1 MSLRVPYR
9 QFRRRPLA
17 RLLLTAGATLALAA
31 CSEPHANPSPTAEIR
46 PVRAQAVS
54 YLETSQRFSLAGTV
68 EARVESVMAFR
79 TAGKL
84 TQRLVNVGDT
94 VEPGATLA
102 RLDDEDHR
110 LQVRTVRAQLE
121 SARAD
126 LAKAK
131 ADLDRYEQL
140 RTSQVFT
147 QATYDQRRSAAE
159 MARARLEQMSGQ
171 LRMMENQLAY
181 TSLLADT
188 KGVVTQVKAEAGQV
202 MQSGQP
208 VVHIARTDETEISVA
223 VPEHRLDDLKAATR
237 LTVSLWAEG
246 GERHHAVRLREL
258 APGADPATRT
268 YVARFSLIEP
278 PPGVRLG
285 MSATLAVERTERERV
300 AAVPLTALFQQGSEP
315 AVWVVDPATGT
326 LTLTSV
332 TVARYIQDAVLIAS
346 GVSEGAMI
354 VTAGVHKLDA
364 GQRVRLL
371 GQPKA

>member
-1 MSLRVPYR
+1 MSVRMPSQQSIL
-9 QFRRRPLA
+9 Q
-17 RLLLTAGATLALAA
+17 LLLAAGAAVALTA
-31 CSEPHANPSPTAEIR
+31 CGEPQANTSPKAEIR
-46 PVRAQAVS
+46 PVRAQAIT
-54 YLETSQRFSLAGTV
+54 YAETAQRFSLAGTV
-68 EARVESVMAFR
+68 EARVESAMAFR
-79 TAGKL
+79 TGGKI
-84 TQRLVNVGDT
+84 TQRLVNVGDEVQPGT
-94 VEPGATLA
+94 VLA

-110 LQVRTVRAQLE
+110 LQVRTTRAQVE

-126 LAKAK
+126 LSKAK

-181 TSLLADT
+181 TALVADT

-208 VVHIARTDETEISVA
+208 VVHIARTDEIEISVA

-237 LTVSLWAEG
+237 LNVTLWAEG
-246 GERHHAVRLREL
+246 GERNHAVRLREL

-268 YVARFSLIEP
+268 YVARFSLVDSP
-278 PPGVRLG
+278 SGVRLG
-285 MSATLAVERTERERV
+285 MSATLAVERAASERV
-300 AAVPLTALFQQGSEP
+300 AALPLSALFQQGSTP
-315 AVWVVDPATGT
+315 AVWVVDAPTGK
-326 LTLTSV
+326 LTLTAV
-332 TVARYIQDAVLIAS
+332 TVARYAQDAVLITA
-346 GVSEGAMI
+346 GVPDGAMI

-371 GQPKA
+371 GQPKV

>member
-1 MSLRVPYR
+1 MSFRVPYR

-31 CSEPHANPSPTAEIR
+31 CSEPQANPSLTAEIR

-208 VVHIARTDETEISVA
+208 VVHIARTDETEIAVA

-300 AAVPLTALFQQGSEP
+300 AAVPLTALFQRGSEP

-326 LTLTSV
+326 LTLTAV

-346 GVSEGAMI
+346 GVAEGAMI

>member
-9 QFRRRPLA
+9 QFLMP
-17 RLLLTAGATLALAA
+17 LLLAGSAVALAA
-31 CSEPHANPSPTAEIR
+31 CSEPQANTSPRTEIR
-46 PVRAQAVS
+46 PVRAQAVA
-54 YLETSQRFSLAGTV
+54 YAETAQRFNLAGTV
-68 EARVESVMAFR
+68 EARVESAMAFR
-79 TAGKL
+79 TAGKII
-84 TQRLVNVGDT
+84 QRLVNVGDEVMPGT
-94 VEPGATLA
+94 VLA

-110 LQVRTVRAQLE
+110 LQVRTTRAQLE

-159 MARARLEQMSGQ
+159 MARARVEQMSGQ

-181 TSLLADT
+181 TALVADAR
-188 KGVVTQVKAEAGQV
+188 GVVTQVKAEAGQV

-208 VVHIARTDETEISVA
+208 VVNIARTDEIEISVA

-237 LTVSLWAEG
+237 LTATLWAEG
-246 GERHHAVRLREL
+246 GERQHAVRLREL

-278 PPGVRLG
+278 PAGSRLG
-285 MSATLAVERTERERV
+285 MSATLAVERAASERV
-300 AAVPLTALFQQGSEP
+300 AALPLTALFQQGSKP
-315 AVWVVDPATGT
+315 AVWVVDPATGK
-326 LTLTSV
+326 LTLTAV
-332 TVARYIQDAVLIAS
+332 AVARYAQDAVLITS
-346 GVSEGAMI
+346 GVPEGAMI